1 MRRSLTICVVICGC
15 WTGISPRAQAG
26 QTSTPSPAVSASL
39 NPMLP
44 ILLSPIAPSTSS
56 TTSNSQPIRPAIERG
71 SAISADILAKI
82 PRQVLSSDGR
92 PGDVNNFLIL
102 GSKRDM
108 KKAMD
113 SAGWD
118 TVACTKLGVLWR
130 DLFESLYIKAY
141 RGIPMTKLYM
151 FGRPQ
156 DYGYAHSRG
165 LLSVRNRHH
174 FRIWLAPFLID
185 GQQLWIGA
193 ATHDVALHRVAGHFL
208 RLIHKID
215 PNVDAERQFV
225 SATLLNAKRIR
236 VLGYVT
242 AAGAP
247 TLAQTTNGQDF
258 YTDGRTLIM
267 QLLPEV
273 NATLAPAEE
282 LP

>member
-1 MRRSLTICVVICGC
+1 VRRSLTICVVLCGC
-15 WTGISPRAQAG
+15 WTGVSPRAQAG

-44 ILLSPIAPSTSS
+44 ILLSPVAPSTSS
-56 TTSNSQPIRPAIERG
+56 TASNSQPIRPAVERG
-71 SAISADILAKI
+71 SGISADILAKI

-102 GSKRDM
+102 GSKHDM

-113 SAGWD
+113 AAGWD
-118 TVACTKLGVLWR
+118 TVACTKLGVIWR

-151 FGRPQ
+151 FGRQQ

-174 FRIWLAPFLID
+174 FRIWLAPFLVN
-185 GQQLWIGA
+185 GQPLWIGA
-193 ATHDVALHRVAGHFL
+193 GTHDVALHHVGRFL
-208 RLIHKID
+208 HLFHKID
-215 PNVDAERQFV
+215 PNVDAERQFI
-225 SATLLNAKRIR
+225 SATLIKAKRIR

-242 AAGAP
+242 ADGAP
-247 TLAQTTNGQDF
+247 TVAQTTNGQDF

-267 QLLPEV
+267 QLLPE
-273 NATLAPAEE
+273 NTATLAASAE